1 MTAMLADNFALS
13 APHPSAIYLPAVT
26 PGYVEL
32 TRQGQSPDRAL
43 PDGFDLA
50 DLAFWTGRSGLFNH
64 KFCLHSIGSER
75 VGTNFTSTLF
85 DRTRGDYT
93 VLGDSGGYQI
103 GKGTMNGLAGLKKGQ
118 TGAQAYGAWTYE
130 NHHVREWIVNS
141 LRTYFDY
148 SMTIDMAL
156 WVQTNNGINSPFH
169 NCSAQQLI
177 EMTRANLR
185 FIEERG
191 LGKTKWLNVLQGTTP
206 ENSIQW
212 WDAVKHFKHGGWA
225 MASATGW
232 RGGLH
237 NMLMMLLLMRD
248 EHAFEKGQ
256 DWVHM
261 LGVSQPMW
269 DMFFTACQR
278 ELRRDNSNLQFSYD
292 ASTPFMMA
300 GMLDKYAV
308 PPALQ
313 SDTKSWSVP
322 FLQIDAVRSKA
333 ESDELAFAANTSPLG
348 RLIKM
353 RHLVV
358 RDQPYES
365 RRVDTISN
373 QIVANHNI
381 WVYLDASRR
390 VYDVAF
396 NSDRR
401 GMPQIYADALGIV
414 EEAFRVEDGMGY
426 IFANKDLLDTVA
438 PMQYKG

>member
-1 MTAMLADNFALS
+1 MDMEADNFALS

-26 PGYVEL
+26 PGYIDC
-32 TRQGQSPDRAL
+32 TQQGQKPDRVL

-50 DLAFWTGRSGLFNH
+50 DLAFWTGNSRIFNH
-64 KFCLHSIGSER
+64 KFCLHSIGSEK
-75 VGTNFTSTLF
+75 VGANFKSTLF

-103 GKGTMNGLAGLKKGQ
+103 GKGTMQGLTGLKKGQ
-118 TGAQAYGAWTYE
+118 TGTQAYAAWTYQ
-130 NHHVREWIVNS
+130 NHRVREWIVRS
-141 LRTYFDY
+141 LSTYFDY

-169 NCSAQQLI
+169 NCTSDQLI
-177 EMTRANLR
+177 KMTVANLR

-206 ENSIQW
+206 QNSIEW
-212 WDAVKHFKHGGWA
+212 WDAVKDFKHGGWA

-248 EHAFEKGQ
+248 EKAFEPGQ

-278 ELRRDNSNLQFSYD
+278 ELRRDNPRLQFSYD
-292 ASTPFMMA
+292 ASTPFMLA

-308 PPALQ
+308 PPALA
-313 SDTKSWSVP
+313 SDRKSWSVP
-322 FLQIDAVRSKA
+322 FLQLDAVRSMV
-333 ESDELAFAANTSPLG
+333 ESDEPAFAVNTSPLG
-348 RLIKM
+348 KLVNM

-358 RDQPYES
+358 NDKPFAS

-390 VYDVAF
+390 VFDVAF
-396 NSDRR
+396 NSDRS
-401 GMPQIYADALGIV
+401 GMPQLYADALGVV

-426 IFANKDLLDTVA
+426 IFDNKDLLDSVA
-438 PMQYKG
+438 PMQYK